1 MEIVVTREN
10 KLVKKTKKP
19 VKVCSQGIMN
29 EYGEVE
35 LAYEDFFKIF
45 DGKDVMITV
54 TECVKEDVEEDAE

>member
-19 VKVCSQGIMN
+19 VKVCSQGLMN

-35 LAYEDFFKIF
+35 LTYEDFFKIF
-45 DGKDVMITV
+45 DNKDVQITV
-54 TECVKEDVEEDAE
+54 TECVKEDVEEEE